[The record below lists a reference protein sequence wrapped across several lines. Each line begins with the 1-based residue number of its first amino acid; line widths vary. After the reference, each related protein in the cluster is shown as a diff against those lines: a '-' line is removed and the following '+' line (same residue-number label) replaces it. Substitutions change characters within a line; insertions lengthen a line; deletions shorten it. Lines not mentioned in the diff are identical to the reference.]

1 MPLLFNAANTNT
13 AAALSAWMDADA
25 ASDCNAADC
34 DAAYWA
40 SEAGRATW
48 DTYHLI
54 GDVLRTP
61 DLAIAVTPAFAAKLA
76 DALAAEPTHRAP
88 SAATAIPRQT
98 THWVWPGLALAAALA
113 LVVWVARPYLFD
125 TDPATDT
132 GTVLAAEQSPSAPAA
147 GLHDYVDA
155 HRQMAGAGLVQP
167 VSFGAARVRTG
178 ASR

>member
-1 MPLLFNAANTNT
+1 MPLLFKPANADAD
-13 AAALSAWMDADA
+13 LSAWMDGA
-25 ASDCNAADC
+25 AATDCNATDG

-48 DTYHLI
+48 HTYHLI

-61 DLAIAVTPAFAAKLA
+61 DLAIAATPAFAAKLA
-76 DALAAEPTHRAP
+76 DALAAEPAHRAP
-88 SAATAIPRQT
+88 SATPAIPRQT
-98 THWVWPGLALAAALA
+98 THFVWPGLALAAALA

-125 TDPATDT
+125 ADPATDT
-132 GTVLAAEQSPSAPAA
+132 GTVLAAEESPSAPVA

-155 HRQMAGAGLVQP
+155 HRQMAGAGLMQP